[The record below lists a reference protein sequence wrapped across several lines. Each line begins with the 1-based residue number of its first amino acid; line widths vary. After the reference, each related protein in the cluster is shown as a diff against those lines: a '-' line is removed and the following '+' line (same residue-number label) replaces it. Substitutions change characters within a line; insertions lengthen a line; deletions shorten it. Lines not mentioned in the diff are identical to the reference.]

1 LATAAD
7 SRVVELLKKKDELAE
22 RLRKGR
28 DSIHA
33 ANEKGSDKA
42 DYYFEFW
49 LSLLT
54 DYEQTIEQLRKQGVP
69 EESLL

>member
-1 LATAAD
+1 MVTGAD
-7 SRVVELLKKKDELAE
+7 TRVAELLKKKDELAE

-28 DSIHA
+28 DSIQVA
-33 ANEKGSDKA
+33 AEKGSDKA

-54 DYEQTIEQLRKQGVP
+54 DYEQTIEQLRAHGAP